1 MILSIHHIGL
11 WQSSPYDIWKKSNH
25 DRLCCWDE
33 FIYCSINADEA
44 RSKTVAKE
52 AAHTANLHDMSLPV
66 LG

>member
-1 MILSIHHIGL
+1 MIYG
-11 WQSSPYDIWKKSNH
+11 KSQIMI
-25 DRLCCWDE
+25 DCCWDE
-33 FIYCSINADEA
+33 FIYCSINAGKA